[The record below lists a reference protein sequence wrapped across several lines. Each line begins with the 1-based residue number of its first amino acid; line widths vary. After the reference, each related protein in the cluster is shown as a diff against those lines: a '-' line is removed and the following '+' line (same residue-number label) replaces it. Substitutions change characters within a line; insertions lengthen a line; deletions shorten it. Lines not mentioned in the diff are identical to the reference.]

1 MSDENNS
8 GEIIPLNGGSLREEI
23 DIQIATAKK
32 YPRNLVNF
40 RQQATSMATYDADT
54 AAACFYSLPRS
65 GEGGTK
71 MIEGP
76 GIRLAEIVASTW
88 GNLRVATK
96 IIYEDEKCVIAQ
108 GIAHDLETNYAAS
121 VEVRKSILNK
131 FGKKFSN
138 DMITTTANAA
148 SAVALRNVIYKVV
161 PRLYVDQIFKLA
173 KKTAVGEASTLPSR
187 RATVIERLNKM
198 GATKEMILDLLGKKG
213 IEEIGLEDLEKL
225 IGIGT
230 AIKEGSISVDEAFG
244 VAQNV
249 PNMTPQAR
257 SQASALPP
265 PTEQTV
271 NFQGPPVVKEAVAE
285 PVPARV
291 ASEPKPQQQAIDPN
305 AKISPTS
312 IKIILEKLADSGLG
326 AAKFN
331 EHIKSALN
339 AKSINELKESEV
351 QGVLAWISKQYSM
364 KS

>member
-1 MSDENNS
+1 MSDETNLVES
-8 GEIIPLNGGSLREEI
+8 HPISPSVLREEI
-23 DIQIATAKK
+23 DIQILTARK
-32 YPRNLVNF
+32 YPRSLTRF
-40 RQQATSMATYDADT
+40 KQQALSMATYDEDT
-54 AAACFYSLPRS
+54 AASCFYTLPRK
-65 GEGGTK
+65 GEDGVK

-76 GIRLAEIVASTW
+76 GIRLAEIVASAW
-88 GNLRVATK
+88 GNLRVAAK
-96 IIYEDEKCVIAQ
+96 VVGEDENFIITQ
-108 GIAHDLETNYAAS
+108 GIAHDLETNFAAS
-121 VEVRKSILNK
+121 VEVRRRITNK
-131 FGKKFSN
+131 QGKKYSA
-138 DMITTTANAA
+138 DMVAVTANAA
-148 SAVALRNVIYKVV
+148 SAIALRNAIFKVV
-161 PRLYVDQIFKLA
+161 PKLYVDQIFQIA
-173 KKTAVGEASTLPSR
+173 KKAAVGEASTLSAR

-244 VAQNV
+244 VAQKV
-249 PNMTPQAR
+249 PDMTPQAR

-291 ASEPKPQQQAIDPN
+291 APEPKPQQQAIDPN

-331 EHIKSALN
+331 DHIKATLN

-351 QGVLAWISKQYSM
+351 QGILVWISKQYSM